1 MGLQRINCQGTGTI
15 TPGVTQINQ
24 ANSGLP
30 SVNPNGSAAGIYAN
44 LPATDPIYGRTI
56 GWKVSAGAGV
66 TFDAR
71 MNAAASVTKG
81 AVQLLLWFTGA
92 PTTADNDFSTMRGT
106 VQNTGLRLKTTG
118 SGRPLALGSEITGS
132 GNYDN
137 LGTGKFILVD
147 QYFQSDSTAAN
158 GTQKWRW
165 WDLAGAGGLTTPDF
179 SATATGQALG
189 DSDTQFVLTS
199 RVGKLSSTAVMPD
212 FYIADWRFDDT
223 ASDFI
228 TTPTF
233 LAASLSDD
241 SPPDVTHRVN
251 IVMTSKVSG
260 GAPPITSHLSQ
271 TSGPAVTLVQ
281 DSALVWHFDDVTRST
296 DIVLSNYYTDSGAGT
311 TIGSPRT
318 ITIAP
323 GTGLTEVVYVGA
335 PEVAVGGSWL

>member
-1 MGLQRINCQGTGTI
+1 MTLQTQDCQGTGTI
-15 TPGVTQINQ
+15 TPGTTQVTQ

-30 SVNPNGSAAGIYAN
+30 SVNPNGSTAGIYAN
-44 LPATDPIYGRTI
+44 LPATDPIYGRTR
-56 GWKVSAGAGV
+56 GWKITAGAGV

-71 MNAAASVTKG
+71 FNAVGTTTRG
-81 AVQLLLWFTGA
+81 ATQLLLWFTGA
-92 PTTADNDFSTMRGT
+92 PTTADNDFITIRGT
-106 VQNTGLRLKTTG
+106 IQNTGMRLKTTG
-118 SGRPLALGSEITGS
+118 SGRPLASGSEVVGS

-137 LGTGKFILVD
+137 IDTGQFVLVD
-147 QYFQSDSTAAN
+147 LYAAGESTGAA
-158 GTQKWRW
+158 GTVKWRW
-165 WDLAGAGGLTTPDF
+165 WDLSGAGGLTTPDF
-179 SATATGQALG
+179 SATATGQAVG
-189 DSDTQFVLTS
+189 DSDTQFVQTN
-199 RVGKLSSTAVMPD
+199 RVGKLTSAAVMPD
-212 FYIADWRFDDT
+212 FYIVDWRFDDSAT
-223 ASDFI
+223 DFL

-233 LAASLSDD
+233 LSSPLSDD

-251 IVMTSKVSG
+251 VVMTSKASG

-271 TSGPAVTLVQ
+271 TSGPTVTLVQ
-281 DSALVWHFDDVTRST
+281 DSAMVWHFDDVTRTT